1 MLILYLLKRGDT
13 INLLPQLKRDIANI
27 ALTKLKMKNI
37 FSFIVP
43 YALEKVFNLF
53 SIQFISVYLSKNH
66 SPKEKHLKVTVC
78 LLPNIAF
85 II

>member
-1 MLILYLLKRGDT
+1 LKRGDA

-43 YALEKVFNLF
+43 YITALEKI
-53 SIQFISVYLSKNH
+53 SIYFKKFTKFYR
-66 SPKEKHLKVTVC
+66 
-78 LLPNIAF
+78 
-85 II
+85 